1 MLLTNAVNTE
11 GRPLEIYVKDGKIA
25 AVGQDLS
32 ALAAENETVVDAGGL
47 TVLPA
52 FVDLHCH
59 WRTPGFEYKEDIE
72 TGRRR
77 CCRRLHLCK
86 PDAQHQ
92 ARLLLC
98 RTGHDGGAEGCR
110 GGAVRCKPDRLHHR
124 EL

>member
-72 TGRRR
+72 TGSRAPPPVVTP
-77 CCRRLHLCK
+77 L
-86 PDAQHQ
+86 
-92 ARLLLC
+92 
-98 RTGHDGGAEGCR
+98 
-110 GGAVRCKPDRLHHR
+110 
-124 EL
+124 

>member
-52 FVDLHCH
+52 LWICTAIGAPRALSTR
-59 WRTPGFEYKEDIE
+59 RTSRPAAAPLPPAA
-72 TGRRR
+72 TP
-77 CCRRLHLCK
+77 L
-86 PDAQHQ
+86 
-92 ARLLLC
+92 
-98 RTGHDGGAEGCR
+98 
-110 GGAVRCKPDRLHHR
+110 
-124 EL
+124 

>member
-72 TGRRR
+72 TGSR
-77 CCRRLHLCK
+77 
-86 PDAQHQ
+86 AAA
-92 ARLLLC
+92 ARLLFR
-98 RTGHDGGAEGCR
+98 RTGHDGGAESRR

>member
-52 FVDLHCH
+52 RQRMR
-59 WRTPGFEYKEDIE
+59 WTWIW
-72 TGRRR
+72 T
-77 CCRRLHLCK
+77 
-86 PDAQHQ
+86 
-92 ARLLLC
+92 ARS
-98 RTGHDGGAEGCR
+98 A
-110 GGAVRCKPDRLHHR
+110 
-124 EL
+124 

>member
-72 TGRRR
+72 TGSRAAAAGGYTFVN
-77 CCRRLHLCK
+77 LM
-86 PDAQHQ
+86 PN
-92 ARLLLC
+92 
-98 RTGHDGGAEGCR
+98 TGSHGGAEGRR
-110 GGAVRCKPDRLHHR
+110 GGPVRCEPDRLHHR
-124 EL
+124 EF